1 MCTAVLMY
9 VCVGGGAQM
18 SVHSGCE
25 MGEVVQ
31 T

>member
-9 VCVGGGAQM
+9 VCVWGAQM